1 MRDTTSYFPRV
12 SPFLFCQAVCIF
24 FSYSPLHEGPTSRKI
39 LMIRNQTVLL
49 LSKQKAFGE
58 VMKLLLTH
66 WLKQR
71 THSEHG
77 RNNKLDFTRV
87 ILRYMMICCD
97 AHTSSTRALC
107 YFSLNSE
114 SDEILIRYTGGF
126 DVSKAEYCSAR
137 HRMFYWNTQCS
148 TQGEWTK

>member
-1 MRDTTSYFPRV
+1 MRDTASYFPRV

-24 FSYSPLHEGPTSRKI
+24 FSYSPLHEGPPSRKM
-39 LMIRNQTVLL
+39 LMIRNQTALL
-49 LSKQKAFGE
+49 LSKQKTFGE

-71 THSEHG
+71 MHSEHG
-77 RNNKLDFTRV
+77 GNNKLDFTRV
-87 ILRYMMICCD
+87 ILQYMMICCD
-97 AHTSSTRALC
+97 AHTSSARALC
-107 YFSLNSE
+107 YFSLNSG